1 MGIYQSTIYAPSR
14 HISAIRLVPRL
25 GIITKFSRG
34 GSRMKVTRNNGKFKQ
49 LDVMTM
55 MLFLAQNPQERNAI
69 IDMCKRN
76 GIKQKEYQQK
86 LKNNGH

>member
-1 MGIYQSTIYAPSR
+1 
-14 HISAIRLVPRL
+14 
-25 GIITKFSRG
+25 
-34 GSRMKVTRNNGKFKQ
+34 MKVTRNNGKFKQ